1 MTATSATYR
10 SVIWLGRKTSRV
22 VLILGSVFLILLL
35 AGLLPFLLAADI
47 SAFGKFPQG
56 VRVGGVYV
64 GKLNKREA
72 VAKCRE
78 ELAVLAA
85 KPLKLKID
93 DEAYSITPAEI
104 GLGMDYRR
112 MVDEAYNRAWNVNI
126 IERMARRFLNRPAA
140 MNLPILVTCD
150 REKVSVFVKR
160 AMGSINRSP
169 RNAYIDISTG
179 KAVIVPALDGRE
191 ADFDQVLAGTIR
203 ALDTRN
209 RTVNVPLV
217 KRTPPKVK
225 EVTVRK
231 FILANLG
238 EHTLSLYDRDALLA
252 KYPIACGSKEWP
264 TAIGEWAVVKAEK
277 NPTWYNRGST
287 WADNMPDSIPPGP
300 GNPLGTRA
308 ITINGGGV
316 LIHGTTDTGSIGY
329 SVSHGCIRM
338 YIGDVEALFNHV
350 YIGMPV
356 YIIKRSGEPGFDC
369 SKKPF
374 WKK

>member
-10 SVIWLGRKTSRV
+10 SVVWLGMKTSRV
-22 VLILGSVFLILLL
+22 VLVLGSVFLILLL

-47 SAFGKFPQG
+47 SAFGRFPQG

-72 VAKCRE
+72 VARCRE

-85 KPLKLKID
+85 KPLRLKID

-150 REKVSVFVKR
+150 RKKVSVFVKR

-191 ADFDQVLAGTIR
+191 ADFDQVLAGAMR

-338 YIGDVEALFNHV
+338 YIGDVEALFNHL

>member
-10 SVIWLGRKTSRV
+10 SVVWLGMKTSRV
-22 VLILGSVFLILLL
+22 VLVLGSVFLILLL

-47 SAFGKFPQG
+47 SAFGRFPQG
-56 VRVGGVYV
+56 VRVGGVCV

-93 DEAYSITPAEI
+93 DEVYSITPAEI

-150 REKVSVFVKR
+150 RKKVSVFVKR

-191 ADFDQVLAGTIR
+191 ADFDQVLAGTMR

-338 YIGDVEALFNHV
+338 YIGDVEALFNHL

-356 YIIKRSGEPGFDC
+356 YIIKRSGEPGFDS